1 MHLMFSLLCLLV
13 FGAGTYL
20 YSFGFKQK
28 STVVKI
34 GGAVVSFGAIALIVF
49 TLFFRPVGR
58 DWDRHH
64 MGEEGKPPMC
74 PMMEMQKPMM
84 NMGGCGCGCGCSMGA
99 PNVDIQRPA
108 ITPDKYHQPMKHLM
122 TDPMEAKPKK

>member
-1 MHLMFSLLCLLV
+1 MFYLICLLT

-28 STVVKI
+28 STVLKVGAI
-34 GGAVVSFGAIALIVF
+34 VVSVGAVVLIV
-49 TLFFRPVGR
+49 LSAIYGHVGR
-58 DWDRHH
+58 GWDKHR

-74 PMMEMQKPMM
+74 PMMENQKPMA
-84 NMGGCGCGCGCSMGA
+84 NCGCGNMGNA
-99 PNVDIQRPA
+99 NVEVQRPP
-108 ITPDKYHQPMKHLM
+108 ITPDKYHQPVKHLM

>member
-1 MHLMFSLLCLLV
+1 MFYLLCLLT

-34 GGAVVSFGAIALIVF
+34 GGTVVSLGAVVLIILTSVY
-49 TLFFRPVGR
+49 GHIGKG
-58 DWDRHH
+58 WDKHQ

-74 PMMEMQKPMM
+74 PMMMEMQKPMM
-84 NMGGCGCGCGCSMGA
+84 NMGMGGCGCGNA
-99 PNVDIQRPA
+99 NVDVQRPP
-108 ITPDKYHQPMKHLM
+108 ITADKYHHPMKHLM
-122 TDPMEAKPKK
+122 TDPMESKPKN